1 MPSANQPSPP
11 TQETQEVPPAGVRID
26 WVKVLAGAL
35 AAMASAV
42 LLSTLGAAG
51 TVVGAA
57 LGSVIVTVGNSVFS
71 RGIDVSKQGVSA
83 AQAMALR
90 RVTQARSQVG
100 RAPAGPAQH
109 RRPAPALGRG
119 ARAARGRGRAALHPR
134 GPRPSQT
141 APVTAPRRRG
151 WSALSWKRVALAAAG
166 VFVAAMVVITGFE
179 LVSGKAVS
187 QLTGGSTNA
196 PRTSWS
202 GLTGGGPST
211 PTPSPT
217 PTPTPSTS
225 PGASPT
231 ATPSGSASPS
241 ADTSPGPG
249 ADPSADPSAT
259 SEPTADPTPSAV
271 PSTGDSDPGQP
282 DPAESA
288 AP

>member
-11 TQETQEVPPAGVRID
+11 TQETQEVPPAGVSID

-100 RAPAGPAQH
+100 RAQQDQH
-109 RRPAPALGRG
+109 STGARDRLSAAERELHEAEAELRSTHEDPAPA
-119 ARAARGRGRAALHPR
+119 
-134 GPRPSQT
+134 T
-141 APVTAPRRRG
+141 APVTAPRWRG